1 MLSEMDMIQQRE
13 GAYVIIR
20 ADVASPLF
28 HPWALQFANQS
39 VLEQMTEHQVALRC
53 VLLAV

>member
-13 GAYVIIR
+13 GANVIIW
-20 ADVASPLF
+20 ADVASALF